1 MRFSR
6 GLPSPA
12 LAVAALALFVALG
25 GTGYAAVQLT
35 HRSGQA
41 KRAASTLRSGKSESG
56 VFAAAGA
63 NSNGSGGFLGAGI
76 TYRIPLAHA
85 IPNKHIIDVG
95 TRTDASL
102 CPGVGHAARGYLCLY
117 DTKLFFGVS
126 DGYGYSSNAGLFSKP
141 SPGVVLYWKVTGTHP
156 YVGGEYTVT
165 AP

>member
-1 MRFSR
+1 MNSRIDSRIPLVARLSWRRALSSNAVRF
-6 GLPSPA
+6 
-12 LAVAALALFVALG
+12 FG
-25 GTGYAAVQLT
+25 GKTNG
-35 HRSGQA
+35 S
-41 KRAASTLRSGKSESG
+41 